1 MVKIQVFGH
10 GMIPGIGTVAP
21 HKEPFEADL
30 KLIKRIIGSGT
41 LQVKIQNPVTKAFI
55 PINIGNVNRLYHTW
69 DNYKVKEVTKTPV
82 LHPSA
87 PQPVAPVVETKVETK
102 IEEPAVEEKKDN
114 QNNYNN
120 QKKNDKNHN
129 NNNSYKPIVNPENK

>member
-21 HKEPFEADL
+21 HKEPFEADI
-30 KLIKRIIGSGT
+30 KLIRRIIGSGN

-55 PINIGNVNRLYHTW
+55 PVNVGNVNRLYHTW
-69 DNYKVKEVTKTPV
+69 DNYKAKEVAKTPV
-82 LHPSA
+82 LHPSV
-87 PQPVAPVVETKVETK
+87 PQPVTPVVEIKVE
-102 IEEPAVEEKKDN
+102 EPVVEEKKDN
-114 QNNYNN
+114 NQNNQNTN

-129 NNNSYKPIVNPENK
+129 NNSYKPIINPENK